1 MASLDEELPVTE
13 TAAHGI
19 ARSRGLHTRADSVQ
33 LLLDLLAPPVAAATA
48 PAAAAPA
55 AAPHWRDKPASWE
68 VPLEGQPGGP
78 TRRTKQLAQS
88 SSLQRLGRVT
98 IGLQRASVAALPS
111 SPMQRRLQRGG
122 AVKNLLAPPPLS
134 LNSIDPARRAQ
145 AGRVCTGLLQVSGD
159 ELHMLQATPPQLAA
173 GGEQQTRALAKRLQG
188 LEQLQLH
195 IQGGEAEAARGAVAT
210 LLAQL
215 RADAARVFSFAT
227 QGVHVHGAVALPR
240 FEPAESQLSGARF
253 GPMWGRVRALLV
265 AAEKVAQVSHLVRD
279 GRRKALQEGVE
290 LLVSLEEDD
299 LPSLFAIARE
309 VVRAHDDARA
319 EAAAAEETDDNVPPR
334 PAPPPSRTA
343 PPRSIVWWQQLHDED
358 DDEEEGHGGV
368 HTIESWVATRDLG
381 RARLCLLK
389 GQVTEAISG
398 LDQLRTDFIMFA
410 RSAAP

>member
-1 MASLDEELPVTE
+1 MRQAMASLDEELPVTE

-19 ARSRGLHTRADSVQ
+19 ARSRGLHARADSVQ
-33 LLLDLLAPPVAAATA
+33 LLLDLLAPPVAAAA
-48 PAAAAPA
+48 PAVAVAAAAPA
-55 AAPHWRDKPASWE
+55 APHWRDGPPV
-68 VPLEGQPGGP
+68 VPPP
-78 TRRTKQLAQS
+78 LAPSSGLQRLDRVATGFQRAVVSAAPS
-88 SSLQRLGRVT
+88 SSL
-98 IGLQRASVAALPS
+98 
-111 SPMQRRLQRGG
+111 QRRLQRGG
-122 AVKNLLAPPPLS
+122 AVKKLPAPALS
-134 LNSIDPARRAQ
+134 LNSIDPGRRAR
-145 AGRVCTGLLQVSGD
+145 AGRVCAELLQVSGD
-159 ELHMLQATPPQLAA
+159 ELHVLQATPPQLAA

-188 LEQLQLH
+188 LERLQLH
-195 IQGGEAEAARGAVAT
+195 IQEGEAEAARGAAAT

-227 QGVHVHGAVALPR
+227 QGVHVHSAVALPR

-319 EAAAAEETDDNVPPR
+319 EAAAAEETDDNAPPR

-358 DDEEEGHGGV
+358 DDDDEGHGGV
-368 HTIESWVATRDLG
+368 HAIESWVATRHLG